1 MKGKE
6 FVLESRPAGWANVTA
21 AGLKT
26 GSWRTLRPVVDTD
39 TCTGCGTCE
48 SYCPENTI
56 YVADPDGKA
65 CVDFDYCK
73 GCGVCSNECPFDAI
87 EMRPEAEYVGKGG

>member
-39 TCTGCGTCE
+39 ICTGFGTCE